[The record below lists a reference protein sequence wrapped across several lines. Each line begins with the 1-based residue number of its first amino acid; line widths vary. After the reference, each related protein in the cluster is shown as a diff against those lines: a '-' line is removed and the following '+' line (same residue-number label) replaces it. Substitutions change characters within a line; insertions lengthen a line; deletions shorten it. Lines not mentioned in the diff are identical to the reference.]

1 MPQELVLANFDTEG
15 TTNRS
20 PCNTMHRS
28 PVAHGIGAHWS
39 VGPGVQRARPM
50 SSNNLQK
57 LGSKTTEV
65 VLQLLYFNPKA
76 ILNKLPRLPCH
87 TDRLPITPHTITI
100 ILLSKNG
107 HFEVQLQCF
116 VQLQSCFKSLS
127 GKVLR
132 NVLCCR
138 SVPK

>member
-65 VLQLLYFNPKA
+65 VLQLLQSQGHLEQTSQTSVSHRQTPYHTSHYYNNPPVQKWP
-76 ILNKLPRLPCH
+76 LRGSTTVFCTVTVMLQKLVRE
-87 TDRLPITPHTITI
+87 
-100 ILLSKNG
+100 S
-107 HFEVQLQCF
+107 FEKRF
-116 VQLQSCFKSLS
+116 VL
-127 GKVLR
+127 
-132 NVLCCR
+132 
-138 SVPK
+138 